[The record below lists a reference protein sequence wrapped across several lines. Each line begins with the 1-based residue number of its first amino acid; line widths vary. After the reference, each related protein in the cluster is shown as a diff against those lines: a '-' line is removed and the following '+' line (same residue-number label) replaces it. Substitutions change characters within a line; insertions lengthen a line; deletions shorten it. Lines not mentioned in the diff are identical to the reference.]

1 MVAERMTLFN
11 LLSQSA
17 RRYPTR
23 GAVYLGDEQRITYGE
38 LEARAS
44 HLAGALRTRAA
55 PGDRIMIA
63 SKNCPEYV
71 EIMFATWAAGMVII
85 PVNAKLHEREIAVV
99 VDDAEPAVIFA
110 SESIAQVLAPLM
122 HEADARR
129 IVVIDSKEYGEMQEG
144 RVAAVHAAAPDDLAW
159 LFYTSGTTG
168 RPKGAMLTHRNLLAM
183 AIAHLADFDNVGEP
197 ASLLHAAPMSHGSG
211 LYLLPYI
218 ARAARQIIPKSAGYD
233 TSEFFDLCELH
244 PSVGAFLA
252 PTMLQR
258 LRVEVERRGR
268 KPAQLALIV
277 YGGGPMYLDEL
288 KRSLQVFGPVLAHLY
303 GQGES
308 PMTITGLSRTDHI
321 NPDESVLGSV
331 GWPRSGV
338 EVAIFNGDDR
348 PLPAGEVGE
357 IVCRSDVV
365 MSGYWKNPAATEATL
380 RGGWLHT
387 GDIGSLAPNGLL
399 TLRDRSKDLIISGG
413 SNIYPR
419 EVEEVLLDHPNV
431 IEAAVVGRSD
441 PEWGEIVVAFIV
453 AHPAR
458 QPTEAELD
466 AHCLARM
473 ARFKRPKIY
482 VFRQELPK
490 NSYGKILK
498 RELTGPQV
506 ALPQRA

>member
-1 MVAERMTLFN
+1 MTPFY

-17 RRYPTR
+17 RRHPTR
-23 GAVYLGDEQRITYGE
+23 GAVYVGYEQRITYGE

-55 PGDRIMIA
+55 PGDRVMIA

-71 EIMFATWAAGMVII
+71 EIMFATWAAGMVIV

-99 VDDAEPAVIFA
+99 VDDAEPAVVFA
-110 SESIAQVLAPLM
+110 SESIAKVLAPLM
-122 HEADARR
+122 HRAER
-129 IVVIDSKEYGEMQEG
+129 IVVIDSKEYREMLEG
-144 RVAAVHAAAPDDLAW
+144 RVATVHTAAPDDVAW

-183 AIAHLADFDNVGEP
+183 AIAHLADFDNVAEP

-233 TSEFFDLCELH
+233 ASEFFDLCELH

-258 LRVEVERRGR
+258 LRVEVERRGH

-308 PMTITGLSRTDHI
+308 PMTITGLSRAEHV
-321 NPDESVLGSV
+321 NADESVLGSV

-338 EVAIFNGDDR
+338 EVAIFDGDDR

-357 IVCRSDVV
+357 IVCRGDVV
-365 MSGYWKNPAATEATL
+365 MHGYWKNPAATEVTL

-387 GDIGSLAPNGLL
+387 GDVGSLAPNGLL

-419 EVEEVLLDHPNV
+419 EVEEVLLDHPDV
-431 IEAAVVGRSD
+431 IEAAVVGRTDS
-441 PEWGEIVVAFIV
+441 EWGEIVIAFIV

-498 RELTGPQV
+498 RELTAPRV
-506 ALPQRA
+506 ASPRKA

>member
-1 MVAERMTLFN
+1 MTPFR

-17 RRYPTR
+17 RRHPTR
-23 GAVYLGDEQRITYGE
+23 GAVYVGDEQLITYGE

-55 PGDRIMIA
+55 PGDRVMIA

-71 EIMFATWAAGMVII
+71 EIMFATWAAGMVIV

-99 VDDAEPAVIFA
+99 VDDAEPAVVFA
-110 SESIAQVLAPLM
+110 SESIAKVLAPLM
-122 HEADARR
+122 HRAERL
-129 IVVIDSKEYGEMQEG
+129 VVIDSKEYREMLEG
-144 RVAAVHAAAPDDLAW
+144 RVATVHSAAPDDVAW

-183 AIAHLADFDNVGEP
+183 TIAHLADFDNVAEP

-233 TSEFFDLCELH
+233 ASEFFDLCELH

-268 KPAQLALIV
+268 QPAHLALIV

-321 NPDESVLGSV
+321 NADDSVLASV

-338 EVAIFNGDDR
+338 EVAIFDGDDR
-348 PLPAGEVGE
+348 PLTAGEVGE

-387 GDIGSLAPNGLL
+387 GDVGSLAPNGLL

-419 EVEEVLLDHPNV
+419 EVEEVLLDHPDV

-441 PEWGEIVVAFIV
+441 PEWGEIVVAFVV

-458 QPTEAELD
+458 QPSEAELD

-498 RELTGPQV
+498 RELTELRV
-506 ALPQRA
+506 ASPQRA

>member
-1 MVAERMTLFN
+1 MTPFN

-17 RRYPTR
+17 RRYPSR
-23 GAVYLGDEQRITYGE
+23 GAVYVGDEQRITYGE

-44 HLAGALRTRAA
+44 HLAGALRTGAA
-55 PGDRIMIA
+55 PGDRVMIA
-63 SKNCPEYV
+63 SENCLEYV
-71 EIMFATWAAGMVII
+71 EIMFATWAAGMVIV
-85 PVNAKLHEREIAVV
+85 PVNAKLHEREITVV

-110 SESIAQVLAPLM
+110 SRSIAQVLAPLM
-122 HEADARR
+122 HGAYAKR
-129 IVVIDSKEYGEMQEG
+129 IVVIDSKEYREMLEG
-144 RVAAVHAAAPDDLAW
+144 RVAVVHAAAPDDLAW

-168 RPKGAMLTHRNLLAM
+168 PPKGAMLTHRNLLAM

-233 TSEFFDLCELH
+233 ASEFFDLCERH

-268 KPAQLALIV
+268 TPAQLRLIV

-308 PMTITGLSRTDHI
+308 PMTITGLSRTEHI
-321 NPDESVLGSV
+321 NADESALGSV

-338 EVAIFNGDDR
+338 EVAIFDGDDR
-348 PLPAGEVGE
+348 PLDAGEVGE
-357 IVCRSDVV
+357 IVCRGDVV
-365 MSGYWKNPAATEATL
+365 MRGYWKNPAATEVTL

-387 GDIGSLAPNGLL
+387 GDVGSLAPNGLL

-419 EVEEVLLDHPNV
+419 EVEEVLLDHPEV

-453 AHPAR
+453 ANAAR

-498 RELTGPQV
+498 RELTGPRV
-506 ALPQRA
+506 ALSQKA